1 MLKRKTKT
9 RKIRLHLTRMMIKMK
24 DQMKKETKIKRMDKM
39 EEYKNKAVT
48 QIGRIMIQV
57 SFRQ

>member
-9 RKIRLHLTRMMIKMK
+9 RKIRLHLTKMMIKMR
-24 DQMKKETKIKRMDKM
+24 DQMKKERKIKKMDKM
-39 EEYKNKAVT
+39 VGFKKRAVT

-57 SFRQ
+57 SFKQ